1 MTYVSR
7 FGPRKNENN
16 YLYTKGGEFSL
27 NGVNYIG
34 EYHLDGT
41 VPRVGPILDSNAPT
55 LLKYYANKDHFTYD
69 KIFNFNVKVSNF
81 VEPKYYM
88 YTPTEQSYAV
98 GFDLRYFVEK
108 INDDQSYAVEID
120 EKQYKRLNKS
130 NGIDGGLYTS
140 AILKWRLTGS
150 QKVIIE
156 HNTREIQI
164 GSTSVPSIQYAI
176 KNYTEFARIT
186 LA

>member
-1 MTYVSR
+1 MTYISR
-7 FGPRKNENN
+7 FSPRKNENN

-41 VPRVGPILDSNAPT
+41 VPKVGPVLDPNAPT
-55 LLKYYANKDHFTYD
+55 LLKYYANPSHFTYD
-69 KIFNFNVKVSNF
+69 RIFKFDVKVLNF
-81 VEPKYYM
+81 AEPKYH
-88 YTPTEQSYAV
+88 TFAPKEQSYSI

-108 INDDQSYAVEID
+108 INDDQSYAIEID
-120 EKQYKRLNKS
+120 EKQYNRFNKS
-130 NGIDGGLYTS
+130 NGIDGGLYTL
-140 AILKWRLTGS
+140 AVLKWKLTGS
-150 QKVIIE
+150 QKAIIE
-156 HNTREIQI
+156 HNTKEIQI
-164 GSTSVPSIQYAI
+164 GSVSVPSIQYAI